1 MFSKM
6 SLQFKMQVAFAITT
20 FILLVVGGLA
30 YYSNTEVVKFYS
42 ILSEQNIPNIQSIN
56 KMQQSAQNHSRNIL
70 RLAIAKDTLDVQR
83 LRDASTKEQENYANL
98 TKEYLMVPYLPGEEE
113 LFKASQEK
121 WSEYLK
127 VADSIYEKA
136 LKGNPSAALV
146 ETYSQLA
153 PVYFAV
159 AKALADVTEFHDKHA
174 RHSADLAKS
183 TASKAET
190 FLMICM
196 VVGAIFST
204 LMGFFIARYLG
215 NRLTS
220 ISQKISGAAEQTS
233 SAGTQLTAASQQLSA
248 GSTEAAASLEETVA
262 SIEEMTSMVK
272 LNADHAREANTLSQK
287 SRESAE
293 HGESEISKL
302 INAMEDVANG
312 SKKIKE
318 IINVIDDIAFQTN
331 LLALNAAVEAARAG
345 EQGKGFAVVAEAVR
359 TLAQRSAEAAKDIA
373 SLIQEN
379 VAKSESGAKIASG
392 SGVVL
397 KDIVTSVK
405 KVADLNNEIS
415 VASQEQSTG
424 LEQIS
429 KAMNQL
435 DQATQGNAAAS
446 EEVAASSEEM
456 SSQAEALS
464 GMVIELR
471 QMVYGNGQSATP
483 RSAIQAASE
492 SDRSAKPRSQKPI
505 KAAPPAK
512 SLAIKPTKKNTE
524 AEFVLPLDDD
534 DGESK
539 IGTVSGF

>member
-6 SLQFKMQVAFAITT
+6 SLQFKMQLAFAGTT
-20 FILLVVGGLA
+20 ALLLVVGGLGW
-30 YYSNTEVVKFYS
+30 YSNIKVVKFYS
-42 ILSEQNIPNIQSIN
+42 SLSDINIPNLQSIN
-56 KMQQSAQNHSRNIL
+56 KMQQSAQNHSRNIM
-70 RLAIAKDTLDVQR
+70 RLAIAKDALDVQR
-83 LRDASTKEQENYANL
+83 LKDASAKDHDNYANI
-98 TKEYLMVPYLPGEEE
+98 TKEYMAIPFLPGEDE
-113 LFKASQEK
+113 LFKATQEK
-121 WSEYLK
+121 WLEYLK
-127 VADSIYEKA
+127 VADLIYEKA
-136 LKGNPSAALV
+136 LKGNPAGALT
-146 ETYSQLA
+146 EAYPQLA
-153 PVYFAV
+153 PVYFAL
-159 AKALADVTEFHDKHA
+159 AKTLADVTEFHEKNA
-174 RHSADLAKS
+174 KHSAELAQS
-183 TASKAET
+183 TAKNAET
-190 FLMICM
+190 FLIICM
-196 VVGAIFST
+196 VAGSIFST
-204 LMGFFIARYLG
+204 LMGFFIARFIG

-272 LNADHAREANTLSQK
+272 LNADHARQANTLSQK

-293 HGESEISKL
+293 HGENEIGKL
-302 INAMEDVANG
+302 IHAMEEVANG

-359 TLAQRSAEAAKDIA
+359 TLAQRSSEAAKDIA
-373 SLIQEN
+373 TLIQEN
-379 VAKSESGAKIASG
+379 VTKSESGASIASG
-392 SGVVL
+392 SGIVL
-397 KDIVTSVK
+397 KEIVTSVK

-471 QMVYGNGQSATP
+471 QMVYGSGQSTTAHSAQPFPETA
-483 RSAIQAASE
+483 RSP
-492 SDRSAKPRSQKPI
+492 KPSSKKPS
-505 KAAPPAK
+505 KAAPPARVAPIK
-512 SLAIKPTKKNTE
+512 SSKKTTE
-524 AEFVLPLDDD
+524 AEFVLPLDDED
-534 DGESK
+534 EDSK
-539 IGTVSGF
+539 IGTVAGF